1 MTLHVFNP
9 EHEIALAFD
18 AKNITLPH
26 AIQELKMNLGF
37 IPALWADDG
46 DYVLVDDAAFAI
58 KATKSAGC
66 HMSNVHFIE
75 ADDLSKYYFSEIS
88 PWGWDKCLCSK
99 LSAAGCA
106 NALPSDCKLQTLRM
120 LSSRIQTAK
129 ILPFLRNGLE
139 QSTCGIAHYAESS
152 EEVTDLAKYYGNIVI
167 KSLWSSSGR
176 GVKYISSSGTKE
188 SIIGWISNA
197 ISRQGGVMVEPYY
210 NKVKDFAMEFYSH
223 DDGHIDYCGLSLF
236 ETQKGNYSGNLIASE
251 ERKLSILSKYIPS
264 NLLAEIRRRIVDYL
278 FPLYEGVYHGPF
290 GVDMMIVADGSNGF
304 LLDPC
309 VEINMRRTMGHVA
322 NSVKHTDA
330 EPDMIM
336 RIVHDVNYKLRF
348 SPTQNCFVKVF

>member
-18 AKNITLPH
+18 TKNITLPH
-26 AIQELKMNLGF
+26 AIQEFKMNLGF

-58 KATKSAGC
+58 KASKSVGK
-66 HMSNVHFIE
+66 HISDVHFIE
-75 ADDLSKYYFSEIS
+75 ACDLSKYSFSEIS
-88 PWGWDKCLCSK
+88 PWGWNKCLCSK
-99 LSAAGCA
+99 LSSSGCTT
-106 NALPSDCKLQTLRM
+106 ALPSGRDLQTLRM
-120 LSSRIQTAK
+120 LSSRKQTVK

-139 QSTCGIAHYAESS
+139 QATCGIAHYAESQ
-152 EEVTDLAKYYGNIVI
+152 EEAMDLAKRYGNIVV

-176 GVKYISSSGTKE
+176 GVKYVSSSDAKE
-188 SIIGWISNA
+188 SVLGWISNA
-197 ISRQGGVMVEPYY
+197 ILRQGGVTVEPYY

-223 DDGHIDYCGLSLF
+223 GNGFIDYCGLSLF

-251 ERKLSILSKYIPS
+251 ERKLSILNKFIPS
-264 NLLAEIRRRIVDYL
+264 ELLTEIRQRLTCYL
-278 FPLYEGVYHGPF
+278 SSLYKGAYRGPF
-290 GVDMMIVADGSNGF
+290 GVDMMIVADGINGF

-322 NSVKHTDA
+322 NSVAHTDS

-336 RIVHDVNYKLRF
+336 SIVHNVNYMLKF
-348 SPTQNCFVKVF
+348 YPTGNCFVKVF